1 MTCPFCGA
9 EVGNATICPQCG
21 ATFTT
26 PSISVSLSLPLGT
39 KLFGGKYSV
48 GKVLGQGGFGITYMG
63 ADTVLSRP
71 VAIKELFPEGCQR
84 NGTTVQPTR
93 IPPSDFSSMKQ
104 KFLDEARLLAS
115 LNHPGIVK
123 VYDFFEENNTAY
135 MVMEYLRGKSLAKL
149 VEERGGALGEKE
161 AVGYILKVCEALDVV
176 HKAGYLH
183 RDIKPDNIIVCGD
196 GRVVLVDFGAA
207 RSFMAGKTGRMT
219 VILTPGYAP
228 YEQYATMARFGP
240 TLDIYA
246 LGATLYYLLTGEVP
260 ISAPDRAIGVEL
272 KSVREINGRVSR
284 QVEEAVM
291 KAMAMRVE
299 ERPQSV
305 GEFVGLLKGWREVA
319 TLSLKGGVSSVNF
332 SPDNKFLAIRC
343 WDVGIWDGVEIREV
357 GSQWKKVA
365 SLTIWVDTVYLG
377 YLGAIPYIDFVT
389 FSPDGEFLIA
399 GGAGKT
405 IIWEVGSWGREIV
418 EWSYSAAFSPDKKFL
433 ALGSRD
439 GTVEIQ
445 EVGSWREIVN
455 LSGHGSS
462 VSSVTFSPDGKFLAS
477 GSGDNTVKVWEV
489 ESWRE
494 VVTLRHRSWVSSVS
508 FSPDGKFLVSGSGDA
523 TVKVWEVGSWRE
535 VTTLSGHG
543 YAVPPVS
550 FSPDGKFLAL
560 GSEDNTVKVWEVG
573 SWREIATLR
582 HGGSVSSVSFSPD
595 GKFLASGGYD
605 KTVKVWE
612 VESWREVVTLRH
624 RSWVSS
630 VSFSPDG
637 KFLASGSDD
646 ETVKVWEVGR

>member
-1 MTCPFCGA
+1 MICPFCGA

-21 ATFTT
+21 ATVAT

-63 ADTVLSRP
+63 ADTILSRP

-149 VEERGGALGEKE
+149 VEERGGALGEQE

-183 RDIKPDNIIVCGD
+183 RDIKPENIIVCED

-207 RSFMAGKTGRMT
+207 RAYMAGKTGRMT

-228 YEQYATMARFGP
+228 LEQYAEQAKRGAYT
-240 TLDIYA
+240 DIYA
-246 LGATLYYLLTGEVP
+246 LGATLYYLLTGQVP
-260 ISAPDRAIGVEL
+260 VSAADRFSGVEL
-272 KSVREINGRVSR
+272 RSVKEINPRVSVRVD
-284 QVEEAVM
+284 EAVM

-305 GEFVGLLKGWREVA
+305 EEFVKLLTSPSVGVATSSVGVSAAPKVSVPSVVKGVWREVA
-319 TLSLKGGVSSVNF
+319 TLMGHEN
-332 SPDNKFLAIRC
+332 
-343 WDVGIWDGVEIREV
+343 
-357 GSQWKKVA
+357 
-365 SLTIWVDTVYLG
+365 WVY
-377 YLGAIPYIDFVT
+377 
-389 FSPDGEFLIA
+389 
-399 GGAGKT
+399 
-405 IIWEVGSWGREIV
+405 
-418 EWSYSAAFSPDKKFL
+418 
-433 ALGSRD
+433 
-439 GTVEIQ
+439 
-445 EVGSWREIVN
+445 
-455 LSGHGSS
+455 S
-462 VSSVTFSPDGKFLAS
+462 VSFNRYGNFLAS
-477 GSGDNTVKVWEV
+477 GSWDRTVKVWV
-489 ESWRE
+489 QLWRGGWRE
-494 VVTLRHRSWVSSVS
+494 IATLRGHGGAVFSVS
-508 FSPDGKFLVSGSGDA
+508 FSPDGNFLASGSDDKTVKVWELVSWWEVATLRGHGDGVTSVSFSPDGNFLASGSRDA

-535 VTTLSGHG
+535 VTTLKHGDYVYSVAFSPDDKFLASGSRDATVKVWEVGSWREVTTLKHG
-543 YAVPPVS
+543 SSVWSVTFGPDGKFLASGSWGGTVKVWEVGSWREVTTLWKHGNWAYSVS

-560 GSEDNTVKVWEVG
+560 GSGHNTVKVWEVG
-573 SWREIATLR
+573 SWREVATLR
-582 HGGSVSSVSFSPD
+582 GHKGFVF
-595 GKFLASGGYD
+595 
-605 KTVKVWE
+605 
-612 VESWREVVTLRH
+612 
-624 RSWVSS
+624 S

-637 KFLASGSDD
+637 KFLASGSEDK
-646 ETVKVWEVGR
+646 TVKVWEIGG

>member
-21 ATFTT
+21 VTVAT

-63 ADTVLSRP
+63 ADTILSRP

-104 KFLDEARLLAS
+104 RFLDEARLLAS

-149 VEERGGALGEKE
+149 VEERGGALSEQE

-183 RDIKPDNIIVCGD
+183 RDIKPENIIVCGD

-219 VILTPGYAP
+219 VILTPGFAP
-228 YEQYATMARFGP
+228 LEQYAEQAKRGAYT
-240 TLDIYA
+240 DIYA
-246 LGATLYYLLTGEVP
+246 LGATLYYLLTGQVP
-260 ISAPDRAIGVEL
+260 VSAADRFSGVEL
-272 KSVREINGRVSR
+272 RGVREINGRVSR

-305 GEFVGLLKGWREVA
+305 GEFVRLLTSPSVSVVA
-319 TLSLKGGVSSVNF
+319 TPQVSVPSVPQVSVERAAWQELATLRGHEKSVN
-332 SPDNKFLAIRC
+332 
-343 WDVGIWDGVEIREV
+343 
-357 GSQWKKVA
+357 
-365 SLTIWVDTVYLG
+365 
-377 YLGAIPYIDFVT
+377 
-389 FSPDGEFLIA
+389 
-399 GGAGKT
+399 
-405 IIWEVGSWGREIV
+405 
-418 EWSYSAAFSPDKKFL
+418 
-433 ALGSRD
+433 
-439 GTVEIQ
+439 
-445 EVGSWREIVN
+445 
-455 LSGHGSS
+455 
-462 VSSVTFSPDGKFLAS
+462 SVTFSPDGKFLAS
-477 GSGDNTVKVWEV
+477 GSDDK
-489 ESWRE
+489 
-494 VVTLRHRSWVSSVS
+494 
-508 FSPDGKFLVSGSGDA
+508 

-535 VTTLSGHG
+535 VATLRGHEKWVNSV
-543 YAVPPVS
+543 A
-550 FSPDGKFLAL
+550 FSPDGKFLAS
-560 GSEDNTVKVWEVG
+560 GSSDDTVKVWEVG
-573 SWREIATLR
+573 SWREVATLR
-582 HGGSVSSVSFSPD
+582 GHKGFVFSV
-595 GKFLASGGYD
+595 A
-605 KTVKVWE
+605 
-612 VESWREVVTLRH
+612 
-624 RSWVSS
+624 
-630 VSFSPDG
+630 FSPDG
-637 KFLASGSDD
+637 KFLASGSSDDTVKVWEVVNIWKVRKWQKVANLRHERSVTSVTFSPDGVLLVSGSFDGTMKFWKVWSWQELVPFNVRWHEDDVRCVTFSPDWKFLASGSADKKVNIWMVRFGEDD
-646 ETVKVWEVGR
+646 ERVSWVDIRKVATLMHANPVYSVTFNPDGEFLVSGSADDTVKIWKVGSWREVATLRGHKGFVKSVTFSPDGKFLASGSEDTTVKVWEVGG

>member
-26 PSISVSLSLPLGT
+26 PSLSLSLPLGT

-63 ADTVLSRP
+63 ADTILSRP

-93 IPPSDFSSMKQ
+93 ITPSDFASMKQ
-104 KFLDEARLLAS
+104 RFLDEARLLAS

-149 VEERGGALGEKE
+149 VEERGGALSEKE

-183 RDIKPDNIIVCGD
+183 RDIKPENIIVCGD

-207 RSFMAGKTGRMT
+207 RSFMAGKTGKMT
-219 VILTPGYAP
+219 VILTPGFAP

-272 KSVREINGRVSR
+272 KGVREINGRVSR

-305 GEFVGLLKGWREVA
+305 GEFVRLLTSPSVGVDTSSVGVSAAPKVSVPLVVKGVWWEVATLRGHRDSVISVSFSPDGKFLASGSLDKTVKVWEVGSWREVA
-319 TLSLKGGVSSVNF
+319 TLRGHGGAVFSVS
-332 SPDNKFLAIRC
+332 
-343 WDVGIWDGVEIREV
+343 
-357 GSQWKKVA
+357 
-365 SLTIWVDTVYLG
+365 
-377 YLGAIPYIDFVT
+377 
-389 FSPDGEFLIA
+389 FSPDGNFLA
-399 GGAGKT
+399 SGSEDKT
-405 IIWEVGSWGREIV
+405 VKVWELVSWWEVATLRGHGDGVTSV
-418 EWSYSAAFSPDKKFL
+418 AFSPDGKFL
-433 ALGSRD
+433 ASGSRD
-439 GTVEIQ
+439 ATVKVWA
-445 EVGSWREIVN
+445 VGSWREVTTLRGHEDVVWSVSFSPDGN
-455 LSGHGSS
+455 FLASGSGDKTVKVWEVGRWREVATLRHGSS
-462 VSSVTFSPDGKFLAS
+462 VWSVTFSPDGKFLAS
-477 GSGDNTVKVWEV
+477 GSWG
-489 ESWRE
+489 
-494 VVTLRHRSWVSSVS
+494 
-508 FSPDGKFLVSGSGDA
+508 G
-523 TVKVWEVGSWRE
+523 TVKVWEVGSWSE
-535 VTTLSGHG
+535 VTTLWKHG
-543 YAVPPVS
+543 NWAYSVS

-560 GSEDNTVKVWEVG
+560 GSGHNMVKVWEVG
-573 SWREIATLR
+573 SWREVATLKG
-582 HGGSVSSVSFSPD
+582 HEGSVRSVTFSPD
-595 GKFLASGGYD
+595 GNFLASGSDD

-612 VESWREVVTLRH
+612 V
-624 RSWVSS
+624 
-630 VSFSPDG
+630 G
-637 KFLASGSDD
+637 G
-646 ETVKVWEVGR
+646 